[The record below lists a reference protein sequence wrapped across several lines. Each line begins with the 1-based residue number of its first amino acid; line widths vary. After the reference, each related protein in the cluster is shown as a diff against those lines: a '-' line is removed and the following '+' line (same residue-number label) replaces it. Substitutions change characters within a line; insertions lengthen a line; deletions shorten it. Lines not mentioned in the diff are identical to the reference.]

1 MKRLGYILAFVCA
14 LTLSFSEASA
24 QKGIST
30 PNQLSTGSTLF
41 CNVFIPNAFTP
52 NGDNINDVFEVKH
65 GENCEVIDFNMKIFD
80 RWGRLIYE
88 TNSMEKDKAWD
99 GTAEGKEV
107 LQGVYMWAAY
117 AKVKTLQGSQE
128 VEEFKKQGTV
138 VVIR

>member
-1 MKRLGYILAFVCA
+1 MKRLGYILAFFA
-14 LTLSFSEASA
+14 MLTLSFNEASA

-30 PNQLSTGSTLF
+30 PNQNSSGSTLF

-52 NGDNINDVFEVKH
+52 NGDNINDLFEVKH
-65 GENCEVIDFNMKIFD
+65 GENCQVLEFNMKIFD

-88 TNSMEKDKAWD
+88 TNSMEKEQSWNGMAD
-99 GTAEGKEV
+99 GKEV

-117 AKVKTLQGSQE
+117 AKVKTLQGTQE
-128 VEEFKKQGTV
+128 VEDFKKQGTV